1 MAEAGSSETTP
12 PGAERDRVKGR
23 ASTIGREHPLRRLLA
38 YAAPHRRRLRLAAAC
53 SVINKVLDLA
63 PPLLIGAAV
72 DIVVEREDSWI
83 ASLGVP
89 DVRDQMIVLAGLTVL
104 IWVLES
110 IFEYLHKI
118 LWRNLAQTV
127 QHELRLDAWGHVQG
141 LEMAWFEDRST
152 GGLMAVLNDD
162 VNQLERFLDGG
173 ANELLQVTTTVI
185 VIGGLFFALAP
196 SVAWMGVAP
205 MPFILWGSMR
215 YQRLLAPRYAAVR
228 REVGQL
234 NHQLANNLGG
244 IATIKS
250 FTAEEHEVERLV
262 RTSDDYR
269 LANKAAIKLSS
280 AFSPLIRMII
290 VVGFTAMMV
299 FGGFLALDGALDVG
313 AYSVMVFLVQRLLW
327 PLTRLG
333 ETFDLFQR
341 AMASTTRILDLLG
354 TKATVSDGPR
364 RLARDD
370 VVGELAFDDVRFA
383 YRTGATLLQGEE
395 GLAGLEGSVPTSA
408 GSTASTPGGLLPDT
422 LRGLSMLMPAGET
435 TAIVG
440 ATGAGK
446 TTIIKLL
453 LRFYDVTGGSIT
465 IDGVDLRELT
475 LTDLRDAIGLVSQ
488 DVFLFHGT
496 VAENIAYGRRGA
508 TRDEIIHAA
517 QVSEAHE
524 FIETLPQ
531 GYDTVVGER
540 GQKLSGGQRQRVSLA
555 RAVLKDPP
563 VLVLDEATS
572 SVDNE
577 TEAAIQRS
585 LARLAV
591 GRTTIIIAHRLSTV
605 RHAHRLYVM
614 DAGRVAEMGTHDT
627 LVEQGGIYATLWR
640 VQTGE
645 AVEDGV
651 GQTDSGTTGAVTPG

>member
-1 MAEAGSSETTP
+1 MAAARS
-12 PGAERDRVKGR
+12 D
-23 ASTIGREHPLRRLLA
+23 HPLRRLLA
-38 YAAPHRRRLRLAAAC
+38 YAAPHRRALRLASAC
-53 SVINKVLDLA
+53 SVTNKVFDLA

-72 DIVVEREDSWI
+72 DIVVEREQSWI
-83 ASLGVP
+83 GALGYP
-89 DVRDQMIVLAGLTVL
+89 DVYDQLLVLAGLTLL
-104 IWVLES
+104 IWTLES
-110 IFEYLHKI
+110 VFEYLHKI

-127 QHELRLDAWGHVQG
+127 QHDLRLEAWAHVQD
-141 LEMAWFEDRST
+141 LELAWFEDRST

-185 VIGGLFFALAP
+185 VIGGLFFFLAP

-205 MPFILWGSMR
+205 MPFVLWGSLR

-250 FTAEEHEVERLV
+250 FTAEDHEVERLR

-269 LANKAAIKLSS
+269 NANRAAIRLSS
-280 AFSPLIRMII
+280 AFSPLIRMLI
-290 VVGFTAMMV
+290 VVGFTAMLV
-299 FGGFLALDGALDVG
+299 FGGRLALDGELDVG

-354 TKATVSDGPR
+354 TAATVSDGPQ
-364 RLARDD
+364 RLPREQVRGEVAFRD
-370 VVGELAFDDVRFA
+370 VHFA
-383 YRTGATLLQGEE
+383 YRTGATLLDGEE
-395 GLAGLEGSVPTSA
+395 SLAGLEGTVRTDNLRA
-408 GSTASTPGGLLPDT
+408 GKQPASPDAPSPSRGRQLPDT
-422 LRGLSMLMPAGET
+422 LRGLELLMPAGET

-446 TTIIKLL
+446 TTVIKLL
-453 LRFYDVTGGSIT
+453 LRLYDVTGGSIT
-465 IDGVDLRELT
+465 LDDVDLRELT
-475 LTDLRDAIGLVSQ
+475 LADLRSAVGLVSQ

-496 VAENIAYGRRGA
+496 VAENIAYGRRDA
-508 TRDEIIHAA
+508 TREEIVRAA
-517 QVSEAHE
+517 QLSEAHQ
-524 FIETLPQ
+524 FIQALPD

-591 GRTTIIIAHRLSTV
+591 GRTTIVIAHRLSTV
-605 RHAHRLYVM
+605 RHARRIYVM
-614 DAGRVAEMGTHDT
+614 DTGRVAEVGTHDE
-627 LVEQGGIYATLWR
+627 LVAAGGIYAALWR

-645 AVEDGV
+645 ALEDV
-651 GQTDSGTTGAVTPG
+651 PSP